1 MVSETASP
9 YSDFMLSLAQ
19 NFQESGN
26 FRWVLLGVLIFALA
40 VAVERLVFYYITC
53 RRVRPTASLE
63 AAQAIEN
70 GSVADA
76 ISRFEKRKDPLSLL
90 MATTLRSYRANASLE
105 EIGDAVDEDAVMQ
118 VPRFSQRLNYLSLF
132 ANIATLLGL
141 LGTIAG
147 LQEAFMALD
156 SLEASQRAA
165 MLAGGI
171 SKAMNTTAF
180 GLVIAVPCMVAY
192 TFLHNKQKALTQTLD
207 DAMLRLHNFIR
218 RRKH

>member
-1 MVSETASP
+1 
-9 YSDFMLSLAQ
+9 
-19 NFQESGN
+19 
-26 FRWVLLGVLIFALA
+26 
-40 VAVERLVFYYITC
+40 
-53 RRVRPTASLE
+53 
-63 AAQAIEN
+63 
-70 GSVADA
+70 
-76 ISRFEKRKDPLSLL
+76 
-90 MATTLRSYRANASLE
+90 MAE
-105 EIGDAVDEDAVMQ
+105 AVDEAAVLQ
-118 VPRFSQRLNYLSLF
+118 IPRFSQRLNYLSLF

-192 TFLHNKQKALTQTLD
+192 TFLHNTQVALTHRLD
-207 DAMLRLHNFIR
+207 DAMLRFHNFLHKR
-218 RRKH
+218 QSR